1 MPMAVRCRGDIGGC
15 GLASAAGPGVGNDL
29 TGTGM
34 NRWIQTLGAPATA
47 QIRHWVLASFPRVH
61 TGIDYDQP
69 PGDPGLFGPDS
80 VTWRIHADF
89 PGMLS
94 GGLCALML
102 QTLHPLALSG
112 VWDHSNFRDDLI
124 GRLRRTTDFVAGTT
138 FAGHAPAEQLIG
150 RVARIHRKIHGFGP
164 DGRAYSA
171 DDPDLL
177 TWVHVT
183 EAFGFLHGYRRYCR
197 PVPVTI
203 ADRYYD
209 ESRRVAEML
218 GAREVPSSEAEV
230 AAYFGH
236 VRSELCF
243 DARSREVL
251 DVLERLRLTVPV
263 PGASRELF
271 LGAAAALLPEWALR
285 MLGRT
290 PLRRLRDR
298 AAAGALRSAAPLF
311 RAALPD
317 GVAARACRR
326 VGMPMQHLRQWPTA
340 GWSPA
345 PLTDRREH
353 A

>member
-1 MPMAVRCRGDIGGC
+1 MRSAGAVGRPMRAWC
-15 GLASAAGPGVGNDL
+15 GQQP

-34 NRWIQTLGAPATA
+34 NRWIETLGAPATA
-47 QIRHWVLASFPRVH
+47 QIRRWVLTAFPRVH
-61 TGIDYDQP
+61 TGIDYDLP

-102 QTLHPLALSG
+102 QTLHPLALAG
-112 VWDHSNFRDDLI
+112 VWDHSNFRDDLV
-124 GRLRRTTDFVAGTT
+124 GRLRRTTSFVAGTT
-138 FAGHAPAEQLIG
+138 FAGRAQAEQLIA
-150 RVARIHRKIHGFGP
+150 RVARIHREVHGLGP

-197 PVPVTI
+197 RVPVAI

-209 ESRRVAEML
+209 ETRRVAELL
-218 GAREVPSSEAEV
+218 GARAVPSSEAEV
-230 AAYFGH
+230 AAYFRH
-236 VRSELCF
+236 VRGELRF

-251 DVLERLRLTVPV
+251 DVLERLRLPV
-263 PGASRELF
+263 PMAGASRELF
-271 LGAAAALLPEWALR
+271 LGAGAALLPEWALR
-285 MLGRT
+285 MLGRP

-298 AAAGALRSAAPLF
+298 AAAGALRSTAPLF
-311 RAALPD
+311 RAALTD
-317 GVAARACRR
+317 GVAARACER
-326 VGMPMQHLRQWPTA
+326 VGMPMARLRQWPPSA
-340 GWSPA
+340 
-345 PLTDRREH
+345 
-353 A
+353 